1 MNRRLVFLFLF
12 AVALNF
18 AAELSATTV
27 QQQEVL
33 LRDLTRLDD
42 TSVVRFDRFSVELSN
57 GKTLSWD
64 QILQANAGNA
74 QQEFDQRLRSF
85 GLPLFRIRQRLAN
98 QDYDGAGV
106 VADRLLTAML
116 PELRSVAI
124 TSSASVNAN
133 GGLSLAQQASIA
145 RTTSET
151 IYTICVLAMH
161 ARLNTGN
168 RESALTA
175 FLVAAD
181 QHQTVD
187 DAIKETLGPAKLTID
202 SGAAPLN
209 YFHESIQ
216 PVWFHNQARQMA
228 LAEIRTY
235 FIDPSAGE
243 ETLPPGV
250 ELYLASL
257 KASVLTNGDKI
268 AVDPNE
274 QIDIASKLRQAETRI
289 RDDRS
294 AGAELLRRAISN
306 VQFALRQDDVAASL
320 ATDASEH
327 PMKTLMRHRFLKRRF
342 LKRDEAQD
350 VSRVDDS
357 NAVDAILDLLS
368 IAATYRS
375 KYPWLSAA
383 ALEIVAQY
391 SRAIGDEET
400 TKKLEYELSSYK
412 HSRRP

>member
-12 AVALNF
+12 AAVLNF
-18 AAELSATTV
+18 AAELSATTA

-33 LRDLTRLDD
+33 LRDLTRMDG

-64 QILQANAGNA
+64 QILQASGGNA
-74 QQEFDQRLRSF
+74 QQDFDQRLRSF
-85 GLPLFRIRQRLAN
+85 GLPLFRVRQRLAN

-124 TSSASVNAN
+124 TSSASVNSN

-161 ARLNTGN
+161 ARLNSGH

-181 QHQTVD
+181 YHQTVD
-187 DAIKETLGPAKLTID
+187 DAIKEALGPAKLTLD
-202 SGAAPLN
+202 TGAAPLN
-209 YFHESIQ
+209 YFHEAIQ
-216 PVWFHNQARQMA
+216 PVWFHNQARQTA
-228 LAEIRTY
+228 LAEIRAY
-235 FIDPSAGE
+235 FVDPSAGE
-243 ETLPPGV
+243 QTLPPGV

-257 KASVLTNGDKI
+257 EASVLPMGGKNAGKL
-268 AVDPNE
+268 NE
-274 QIDIASKLRQAETRI
+274 QIDIASKLLQAEIRI

-294 AGAELLRRAISN
+294 AGSELLRRAIGN
-306 VQFALRQDDVAASL
+306 VQFALKQDDIAASQ
-320 ATDASEH
+320 AADPSEH

-342 LKRDEAQD
+342 LESDEAQD
-350 VSRVDDS
+350 VSRVEDS

-368 IAATYRS
+368 IAANHRP
-375 KYPWLSAA
+375 KYPRLAAA